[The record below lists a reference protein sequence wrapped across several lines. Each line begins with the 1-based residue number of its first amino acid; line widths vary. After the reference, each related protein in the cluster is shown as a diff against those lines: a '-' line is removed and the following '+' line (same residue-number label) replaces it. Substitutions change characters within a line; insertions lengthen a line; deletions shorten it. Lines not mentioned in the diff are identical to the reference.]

1 MKKIFIVEM
10 LLISFSAH
18 AEWKLIEFNEEA
30 AFYLE
35 DFFETGG
42 RPLIWELVDY
52 KNPNKFGNLSA
63 KILWEMDCG
72 KRVLR
77 RVMFS
82 SHPHRMG
89 IGEPTVI
96 DKEAGEWEKPATDSP
111 QESIFILACRI
122 DPNEGPKT

>member
-1 MKKIFIVEM
+1 MKNIFLALM
-10 LLISFSAH
+10 LLIPLSAH
-18 AEWKLIEFNEEA
+18 AEWKLIDYDDEA

-63 KILWEMDCG
+63 KILWEMDCANL
-72 KRVLR
+72 VIR
-77 RVMFS
+77 RLMFS

-89 IGEPTVI
+89 IGEPTVM
-96 DKEAGEWEKPATDSP
+96 DKQATDWEKPPADSA

-122 DPNEGPKT
+122 DPNAGPKT

>member
-1 MKKIFIVEM
+1 MKKLCVAVM
-10 LLISFSAH
+10 LFVSISAH
-18 AEWKLIEFNEEA
+18 AEWKLIEFNDEA

-35 DFFETGG
+35 DFFATGG
-42 RPLIWELVDY
+42 SPLIWQLVDY

-72 KRVLR
+72 KRVMR
-77 RVMFS
+77 RLMFS

-89 IGEPTVI
+89 IGEPTVM
-96 DKEAGEWEKPATDSP
+96 DKEATAWEKPATDSA

-122 DPNEGPKT
+122 DPNAGPKT